1 MNVIIF
7 FRDDETESLVMG
19 TTMALDSFLMTEG
32 SICDASGSDKD
43 MILLGTLSMRS
54 GLVETEF
61 NADIVAKFLI
71 VKCFDAVNA

>member
-1 MNVIIF
+1 VNVIIVF
-7 FRDDETESLVMG
+7 GDDEAESLVMG
-19 TTMALDSFLMTEG
+19 TAVALDCFLMTEG

-61 NADIVAKFLI
+61 NADIVTKFFI